1 MNKCEHLI
9 GIRHD
14 YENTDAVTFA
24 ELKKH
29 IASEKRLAELKK
41 DDEWWQS
48 LLCKYTL
55 EDYCDRRK
63 TTNLFR
69 FNYCPNCG
77 EKINWKEMRSNSNE
91 RET

>member
-9 GIRHD
+9 GIRYD
-14 YENTDAVTFA
+14 YESTDAVTLA
-24 ELKKH
+24 ELKEH
-29 IASEKRLAELKK
+29 IASEKKLAELKK

-48 LLCKYTL
+48 VLNHYTL
-55 EDYCDRRK
+55 ADYCDRRK
-63 TTNLFR
+63 TTNLMQ

-91 RET
+91 R